1 MNCTQQI
8 GSVTVLPILS
18 LLAFAARTGGPGSP
32 APASTPW
39 APPISAPRSS
49 SLSASVSLSTSGA
62 PEKKKFHLFCGQ
74 RELLFQI
81 MAVPNWKQFLKIRI
95 NIRAAFSIQL
105 NRTQVRLVLTK
116 INGNLRIQWYLLTN
130 ITSCNNKHFKPPI
143 YSKTNSHGQHT
154 AGAAAQLWGTRW
166 AVQDLNPSSGGS
178 SRPARRCTEPVL
190 KDQWAAGHC
199 VHPNS
204 MHPTSSSRKYGQFT
218 ISLFFF
224 FWSH

>member
-1 MNCTQQI
+1 M
-8 GSVTVLPILS
+8 LPILS

-39 APPISAPRSS
+39 ASPISAPRSS

-62 PEKKKFHLFCGQ
+62 PEKERFHLFCGQ

-116 INGNLRIQWYLLTN
+116 INGNVRKQWHLLMN
-130 ITSCNNKHFKPPI
+130 ITSCNNKHFKPTI
-143 YSKTNSHGQHT
+143 YSKVNFHEQHT
-154 AGAAAQLWGTRW
+154 AGVAAQLWGTQW
-166 AVQDLNPSSGGS
+166 AVQDLNPSSRGS
-178 SRPARRCTEPVL
+178 LSPARRCTETAKRPVS
-190 KDQWAAGHC
+190 C
-199 VHPNS
+199 
-204 MHPTSSSRKYGQFT
+204 
-218 ISLFFF
+218 
-224 FWSH
+224 